1 MRAAATTATAA
12 PTLIEKWE
20 NVHRVLHDMPEH
32 DRQKHWD
39 MAHWGVL
46 TECGTVACAAGH
58 CGLDPW
64 FRERGFKLDFVQGSP
79 DITPPETYFGYEG
92 TGRIFWDPTT
102 RPVEAVEAEVA
113 AFLQELKDAGLIAA
127 EVGAPLVGAEW
138 PEHGGHY
145 AGVMFGVDRAPYLL
159 IIGPEHD
166 DDLTW
171 DAAQDWAADLSAHG
185 FSDWVI
191 FNRAEQRRCM
201 DAVRALFKPAPYW
214 SSEQHAADSGDAWY
228 QYFGYGYQY
237 YWGRITRIRAR
248 SVRRVL
254 I

>member
-1 MRAAATTATAA
+1 MNAAVQISE

-20 NVHRVLHDMPEH
+20 NVYRVLHDMPEH
-32 DRQKHWD
+32 DRQKHWN
-39 MAHWGVL
+39 MAQWGVL

-64 FRERGFKLDFVQGSP
+64 FRKRGFRLNFNRGGDP

-113 AFLQELKDAGLIAA
+113 AFLQELKDARFIAT
-127 EVGAPLVGAEW
+127 EIGAPLVGAES

-145 AGVMFGVDRAPYLL
+145 AGVMFGADRAPYLL
-159 IIGPEHD
+159 IVGPEHD
-166 DDLTW
+166 DALTW
-171 DAAQDWAADLSAHG
+171 DAAQAWAAGLSARG

-201 DAVRALFKPAPYW
+201 DAARTLFKPVPYW
-214 SSEQHAADSGDAWY
+214 SSELYAAPSGFAWDQHFAD
-228 QYFGYGYQY
+228 GYQD
-237 YWGRITRIRAR
+237 YWNRYDRIRAR
-248 SVRRVL
+248 AVRRVL